1 MQADTA
7 AVACCLLAPEILRCI
22 CQFQDGVD
30 AYVVPLLEF
39 HNEKR
44 WTRLLH
50 ILPRIADVDD
60 VLGPWYDLYGTRHVL
75 DVLRL
80 MPRLAVLLSTHA
92 LLLGNAEVV
101 QLMDEHDYLDRNDP
115 HHLFLAACNGQL
127 DVVALLTEKNY
138 AMTADKMLGTLKNR
152 MVESGKQLKSTLEE
166 QSAEMNQRLQMMNI
180 NVNAER
186 LTAVASSVVT
196 SVAKTTAGTI
206 AATSSPP
213 SSTTNLG
220 SKEPDEVAG
229 GPFFASFVHRQ
240 QQVLLGHHA
249 LVQSG
254 ENLSQVL
261 AQTRRRV
268 TAEAQS
274 VMYLQHNFQSITSIR
289 DNIRSMRDSIQSL
302 VVLMEDVEQLLMTKT
317 EEHLV
322 AENARFALQQQA
334 ELEQYEHNALVEK
347 HARMQKRHE
356 ARQRALGEAF
366 AKDLQAYHTIV
377 TYQGQL
383 PRSDAPVEPVIPLES
398 IEIAIQPDTD
408 LEAFYKEDV
417 EEDIVVVETQVLAPD
432 DDEETKEEAKEETKE
447 VGDETKEE
455 TKEDGQ
461 EPVCLNDGAKENE
474 EAKAASNSTT
484 PGEDDKAAA
493 AVPTLRLDGSD
504 NEE

>member
-1 MQADTA
+1 
-7 AVACCLLAPEILRCI
+7 
-22 CQFQDGVD
+22 
-30 AYVVPLLEF
+30 
-39 HNEKR
+39 
-44 WTRLLH
+44 
-50 ILPRIADVDD
+50 
-60 VLGPWYDLYGTRHVL
+60 
-75 DVLRL
+75 
-80 MPRLAVLLSTHA
+80 
-92 LLLGNAEVV
+92 
-101 QLMDEHDYLDRNDP
+101 
-115 HHLFLAACNGQL
+115 
-127 DVVALLTEKNY
+127 
-138 AMTADKMLGTLKNR
+138 MLGTLKNR